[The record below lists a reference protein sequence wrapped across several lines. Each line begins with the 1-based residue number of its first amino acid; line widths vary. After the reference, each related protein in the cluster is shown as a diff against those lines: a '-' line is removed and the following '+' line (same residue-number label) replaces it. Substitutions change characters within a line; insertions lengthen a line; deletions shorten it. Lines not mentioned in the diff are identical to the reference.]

1 MQKKSKCTNDV
12 RNGTNHMMSVYNESM
27 NYETKIQYTSLKPSM
42 ATVIKNKV
50 KNNNTK
56 QKWIT
61 TSHSKVQMLIDQC
74 VI

>member
-1 MQKKSKCTNDV
+1 
-12 RNGTNHMMSVYNESM
+12 MSVYNESM
-27 NYETKIQYTSLKPSM
+27 SYETKIEYTSLKPSM
-42 ATVIKNKV
+42 ATVIINEV

-61 TSHSKVQMLIDQC
+61 TFHSKVQMLIDQS